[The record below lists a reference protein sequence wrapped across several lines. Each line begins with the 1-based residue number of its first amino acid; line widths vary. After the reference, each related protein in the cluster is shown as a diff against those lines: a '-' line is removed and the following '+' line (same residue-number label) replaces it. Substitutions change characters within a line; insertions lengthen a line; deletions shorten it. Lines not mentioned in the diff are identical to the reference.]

1 MKKLVYFLFL
11 LPSLVPAQNHNIS
24 VGNDKAKTF
33 NLNVLPIGVGGFYF
47 DDIDLQTREMSVDM
61 NRNEKDPYC
70 VEVRMTFNYYNA
82 AWAPEGVTQQDIE
95 DRVGDFWAE
104 LSGTPPNSDF
114 NYPLS
119 GQQITLDWTPI
130 FSGTVDGKNDPDIW
144 DVKYTLRNTYSTLPE
159 VRRIRYN
166 MEYRLKKQ
174 CDCSGDIN

>member
-1 MKKLVYFLFL
+1 
-11 LPSLVPAQNHNIS
+11 
-24 VGNDKAKTF
+24 
-33 NLNVLPIGVGGFYF
+33 
-47 DDIDLQTREMSVDM
+47 
-61 NRNEKDPYC
+61 
-70 VEVRMTFNYYNA
+70 MTFNYYNA

-104 LSGTPPNSDF
+104 LSGTQPNSDF

-119 GQQITLDWTPI
+119 GQQITLDWTLI
-130 FSGTVDGKNDPDIW
+130 FYGTVDGKNDPDIW